1 MGEILRQALGEILD
15 ALSDGGGDEDADSA
29 YDGDVVDD
37 GR

>member
-1 MGEILRQALGEILD
+1 MVVKLPTNNLD

-29 YDGDVVDD
+29 YDDDVVDD